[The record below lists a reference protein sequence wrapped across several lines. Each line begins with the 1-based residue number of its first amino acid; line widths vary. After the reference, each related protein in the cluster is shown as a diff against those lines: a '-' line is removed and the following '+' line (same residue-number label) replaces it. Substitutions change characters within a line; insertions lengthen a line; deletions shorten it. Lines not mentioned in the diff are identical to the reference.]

1 MESRQLAARRLS
13 EQNAVA
19 GKKICS
25 ARSLSSLHASCCTP
39 RATMAASAASAP
51 ATSAAPAATFK
62 LLLLGDSGTGKT
74 TFLQRHFSGA
84 FEERHLTPST
94 NLSAKVYPLVFH
106 TNYGRIVFNV
116 CDTAG
121 DATKSGRVREEGYD
135 IPIHGAEC
143 SIIFFDTTSRISYKN
158 VSNWYRGLQH
168 ARVDSKIPTVLCAN
182 KIDINDRKVKSDAA
196 RFHREHHLPY
206 CEISTNYNHE
216 IHVPFLSLARILV
229 GDDELGFVPEP
240 AFAPPVIEVQMS
252 SELRARYQRELGDAA
267 AVPLPEE

>member
-1 MESRQLAARRLS
+1 
-13 EQNAVA
+13 
-19 GKKICS
+19 
-25 ARSLSSLHASCCTP
+25 
-39 RATMAASAASAP
+39 MAASAASAP

-84 FEERHLTPST
+84 FEERHLTTST
-94 NLSAKVYPLVFH
+94 TLSAKVYPLVFH

-121 DATKSGRVREEGYD
+121 VHATTSGRVREEGYD

-182 KIDINDRKVKSDAA
+182 KIDINDRKVKL
-196 RFHREHHLPY
+196 RR
-206 CEISTNYNHE
+206 ST
-216 IHVPFLSLARILV
+216 IPPRAPSTIL
-229 GDDELGFVPEP
+229 
-240 AFAPPVIEVQMS
+240 
-252 SELRARYQRELGDAA
+252 
-267 AVPLPEE
+267 